1 MVALNKSG
9 NSDEQKENQ
18 AASGCGFICIMADLQ
33 NMHFAPSGFL
43 TLMSK
48 TERRYCEP

>member
-1 MVALNKSG
+1 MK
-9 NSDEQKENQ
+9 KENQ
-18 AASGCGFICIMADLQ
+18 AAIVCGFILIMADLQ
-33 NMHFAPSGFL
+33 KIHFAPSGFL